1 MVVLVDLDE
10 LAEHWTLLED
20 ERELVAGKQ
29 GPTRLGFA
37 LLLKFYTHAGR
48 FPRGRAELDDDAVA
62 FVARQVGVPASDLG
76 FYEWSGRTFKYH
88 RAQVRRHLGFRECST
103 EDAAKLTEWL
113 AAGVCRAERRAD
125 RVREELLARCR
136 AERIEPPSAG
146 RCDRIIRSAL
156 YQAEQALTQLVAAR
170 LGPAASVRLAQLAAA
185 AADDDAEETDP
196 SALALIKSVPGNL
209 SLESMLT
216 EIGKLDAVRAAGLP
230 DGVFAGI
237 APKVI
242 AAWRARAAVEAPSHL
257 RSHPEPLTLTLLA
270 ALIYERQREITDTL
284 ADLLISTMHRIG
296 ARAERK
302 VTQELVSEFRKVAGK
317 ETLLFRLAEAAIARP
332 DDTVRAVVYPVAGEK
347 TLRDLVAEYKS
358 SGTAYRRTVQTTL
371 RASYTGHYRRGL
383 IKLLEVLEF
392 RTGSSACAAGDRAPA
407 LQRDL
412 DHRRRPVAQPRRGP
426 ARRLRGAP
434 RRALRQPAQ
443 AAGPGGVHR

>member
-10 LAEHWTLLED
+10 LVEHWTLLED

-37 LLLKFYTHAGR
+37 LLLKFYTRAGR

-88 RAQVRRHLGFRECST
+88 RGQVRRHLGFRECST
-103 EDAAKLTEWL
+103 EDAAELTEWL

-196 SALALIKSVPGNL
+196 SALALIKSVPGNV

-237 APKVI
+237 APKVT

-270 ALIYERQREITDTL
+270 ALIYARQREITDAL
-284 ADLLISTMHRIG
+284 ADLG
-296 ARAERK
+296 
-302 VTQELVSEFRKVAGK
+302 Q
-317 ETLLFRLAEAAIARP
+317 RP
-332 DDTVRAVVYPVAGEK
+332 A
-347 TLRDLVAEYKS
+347 
-358 SGTAYRRTVQTTL
+358 
-371 RASYTGHYRRGL
+371 
-383 IKLLEVLEF
+383 
-392 RTGSSACAAGDRAPA
+392 
-407 LQRDL
+407 
-412 DHRRRPVAQPRRGP
+412 
-426 ARRLRGAP
+426 
-434 RRALRQPAQ
+434 
-443 AAGPGGVHR
+443 

>member
-1 MVVLVDLDE
+1 M
-10 LAEHWTLLED
+10 
-20 ERELVAGKQ
+20 
-29 GPTRLGFA
+29 
-37 LLLKFYTHAGR
+37 
-48 FPRGRAELDDDAVA
+48 
-62 FVARQVGVPASDLG
+62 PASDLG
-76 FYEWSGRTFKYH
+76 FYEWSGRTFKYR

-113 AAGVCRAERRAD
+113 AVGVCRAERRAD
-125 RVREELLARCR
+125 RVQEELLARCR
-136 AERIEPPSAG
+136 AGRIEPPSAG

-156 YQAEQALTQLVAAR
+156 HQAEQALTQLVAAR

-185 AADDDAEETDP
+185 AANDAEETDP
-196 SALALIKSVPGNL
+196 SALALIKSVPGNV

-257 RSHPEPLTLTLLA
+257 HSHPEPLTLTLLA

-284 ADLLISTMHRIG
+284 ADLLISTVHRVG

-302 VTQELVSEFRKVAGK
+302 VTQELVAEFRKVAGK

-332 DDTVRAVVYPVAGEK
+332 TTPSAPWSTRWRA
-347 TLRDLVAEYKS
+347 
-358 SGTAYRRTVQTTL
+358 RR
-371 RASYTGHYRRGL
+371 R
-383 IKLLEVLEF
+383 
-392 RTGSSACAAGDRAPA
+392 CATWSPSTSPPA
-407 LQRDL
+407 L
-412 DHRRRPVAQPRRGP
+412 PT
-426 ARRLRGAP
+426 GAP
-434 RRALRQPAQ
+434 CRPRCGPPTPGTTG
-443 AAGPGGVHR
+443 AG